1 MKATETAEH
10 LPARSAN
17 ERKGQD
23 RDRRLLD
30 TMPQCIW
37 AADAQGRVNYW
48 NRAGLEYCGL
58 AAADLTDGSFWE
70 VLHTDDREEARA
82 HWERGLRGEPT
93 FERQVRLRRASDGNF
108 RWHLVR
114 AVAERDDDGT
124 VIGWIATAT
133 DIDDQKRAEAE
144 LRAAVVLRDDFLSV
158 ASHELRT
165 PLTALKLEVSNLLRL
180 ARLDAGS
187 ERARLIA
194 KVERI
199 DAQAARL
206 RGLIDDLLDVSR
218 LAAGHVD
225 LHLEP
230 IDMGQVASEIG
241 ARFLDEAARL
251 GSPLTV
257 DAEPGAVGQWDRE
270 RLEQVVAN
278 LVSNA
283 VKYGDGK
290 SIQIIVRSAGGRG
303 RLVVRDHGLGIARVD
318 QDRIFGRFE
327 RAAPSGNYG
336 GIGLGLWIV
345 KQIVGVFGGVV
356 GVESEVGVG
365 STFTVELPYEAPA
378 QRGAGR
384 TREAAVALRQG
395 EARRASAQHE
405 TIIPKAVAPSSA
417 CTVVRGARTL
427 PSAAPEPITVP
438 SPSPK
443 RWA

>member
-1 MKATETAEH
+1 MKATETAEY
-10 LPARSAN
+10 LPARPTS

-70 VLHTDDREEARA
+70 VLHADDREEARA
-82 HWERGLRGEPT
+82 HWERGLHGEPT

-180 ARLDAGS
+180 ARLDAGG

-206 RGLIDDLLDVSR
+206 RSLIDDLLDVSR
-218 LAAGHVD
+218 LAAGHLD

-230 IDMGQVASEIG
+230 IDMGQVASEVG

-257 DAEPGAVGQWDRE
+257 DAEPGAVGHWDRE
-270 RLEQVVAN
+270 RLEQVMSN

-290 SIQIIVRSAGGRG
+290 AIQIIVRAAGGRG
-303 RLVVRDHGLGIARVD
+303 RLVIRDHGLGIARAD
-318 QDRIFGRFE
+318 QERIFGRFE

-365 STFTVELPYEAPA
+365 STFTVDLPYEAAA
-378 QRGAGR
+378 QRGSGR
-384 TREAAVALRQG
+384 RRETVAQR

-405 TIIPKAVAPSSA
+405 AMIPKAVAPSSV
-417 CTVVRGARTL
+417 CSVVRGARTL

-438 SPSPK
+438 NANPK

>member
-1 MKATETAEH
+1 MDDSTKSHE
-10 LPARSAN
+10 
-17 ERKGQD
+17 

-37 AADAQGRVNYW
+37 AADAEGRVNYW

-58 AAADLTDGSFWE
+58 RAAQLTDGSFWE
-70 VLHTDDREEARA
+70 VLHADDRDEARV

-93 FERQVRLRRASDGNF
+93 FERQVRLRRASDGQF

-114 AVAERDDDGT
+114 AVAERDDAEA

-133 DIDDQKRAEAE
+133 DIDDQKRAEDL
-144 LRAAVVLRDDFLSV
+144 LREAVIVRDDFLSV

-180 ARLDAGS
+180 ARLDAGA

-199 DAQAARL
+199 DAQATRL

-218 LAAGHVD
+218 LAAGQLE
-225 LHLEP
+225 LHIEP
-230 IDMGQVASEIG
+230 IDLAALAGEVG
-241 ARFLDEAARL
+241 ARFVDEAARL
-251 GSPLTV
+251 GSTLV
-257 DAEPGAVGQWDRE
+257 IDAREHAVGNWDRE
-270 RLEQVVAN
+270 RLEQVVSN

-290 SIQIIVRSAGGRG
+290 PIDVSVRAEGGHARLIVRDR
-303 RLVVRDHGLGIARVD
+303 GLGIAARD
-318 QDRIFGRFE
+318 HDRIFGRFE
-327 RAAPSGNYG
+327 RASSSGNFG

-345 KQIVGVFGGVV
+345 KQIVGVFGGAVQ
-356 GVESEVGVG
+356 VESALGVG
-365 STFTVELPYEAPA
+365 AVFTVELPYAALTERA
-378 QRGAGR
+378 QRNAS
-384 TREAAVALRQG
+384 THAEAMAARAAL
-395 EARRASAQHE
+395 
-405 TIIPKAVAPSSA
+405 PSSI
-417 CTVVRGARTL
+417 CTVVRGARML
-427 PSAAPEPITVP
+427 PAAAADPINAP
-438 SPSPK
+438 SPNPK